1 MLLNLLH
8 IIWIVFQAVIALIL
22 VFPVISYFIYLI
34 VKPRSVKAVPA
45 SHTIYDYGII
55 VTAYKNSSNLPHV
68 VHSLLRLNY
77 KNFLVYVVADNCPDL
92 IDDFEDERVITI
104 RPDPVLA
111 NQVKSHF
118 LAIDSFKRPH
128 NIVTIIDS
136 DNLVDP
142 NYLDELNLQFSRGY
156 SAVQGVRTAK
166 NFDTVYACIDATN
179 EIYYLFYDRKIL
191 FSIGSSAMLSG
202 SGMAFTVDLYNACL
216 RPLDTEGAGFDKILQ
231 KEILDRKYRIAFAE
245 DAIVYDEK
253 TSNADQ
259 LVKQRAR
266 WNNTWFRF
274 FTFGFSLVAQGIKNF
289 SINQFLFGFILL
301 RPPLFILLS
310 MSMFILIAN
319 IFISQVA
326 AFIWCG
332 LILIFSYGFFLP
344 LLNSKTDKR
353 IYQSLIHIPK
363 FIFFQVLS
371 LLKVRK
377 ANQHSVATEHVH
389 NKDLEE
395 IKE

>member
-1 MLLNLLH
+1 MPLNILH
-8 IIWIVFQAVIALIL
+8 IIWIIFQAIIALIL

-34 VKPRSVKAVPA
+34 AKPRSAKIATA
-45 SHTIYDYGII
+45 TGNYDYAVI

-68 VHSLLRLNY
+68 VQSLLKMNY
-77 KNFLVYVVADNCPDL
+77 SNFLVYVVADNCPDL
-92 IDDFEDERVITI
+92 INDFEDPKVVTL

-142 NYLDELNLQFSRGY
+142 NYLTELNKQFDLGY

-179 EIYYLFYDRKIL
+179 ELYYLFYDRKIL
-191 FSIGSSAMLSG
+191 FNIGSSAMLSG
-202 SGMAFTVDLYNACL
+202 SGMAFTLDLYNTCL
-216 RPLDTEGAGFDKILQ
+216 RPLDTAGAGFDKILQ

-274 FTFGFSLVAQGIKNF
+274 FTFGFSLVGKGIRNF

-301 RPPLFILLS
+301 RPPLFILLL
-310 MSMFILIAN
+310 MSMLILIAN
-319 IFISQVA
+319 IFISTMA
-326 AFIWCG
+326 AWIWCG
-332 LILIFSYGFFLP
+332 LIFVFSFGFFLA
-344 LLNSKTDKR
+344 LLSSKTDKR

-363 FIFFQVLS
+363 FIFFQILS

-377 ANQHSVATEHVH
+377 ANQHSVATEHIH
-389 NKDLEE
+389 NKEIEE
-395 IKE
+395 IK

>member
-1 MLLNLLH
+1 MLLQILYT
-8 IIWIVFQAVIALIL
+8 IWIIFQVIIALVL
-22 VFPVISYFIYLI
+22 VFPIISYFIYLI
-34 VKPRSVKAVPA
+34 VKPRSAKIAA
-45 SHTIYDYGII
+45 TTDNYDYAII
-55 VTAYKNSSNLPHV
+55 VTAYKNSSNLPYV
-68 VHSLLRLNY
+68 VQSLLKLNY
-77 KNFLVYVVADNCPDL
+77 PNFLVYVVADNCPDL
-92 IDDFEDERVITI
+92 TNDFEDPRVITL

-142 NYLDELNLQFSRGY
+142 NYLTELNKQFDLGY

-179 EIYYLFYDRKIL
+179 ELYYLFYDRKIL
-191 FSIGSSAMLSG
+191 FNIGSSAMLSG
-202 SGMAFTVDLYNACL
+202 SGMAFTLDLYNACL
-216 RPLDTEGAGFDKILQ
+216 RPLDTAGAGFDKILQ

-274 FTFGFSLVAQGIKNF
+274 FTFGFSLVGKGIRNF

-310 MSMFILIAN
+310 MSMLILIAN
-319 IFISQVA
+319 IFISTIA
-326 AFIWCG
+326 AWIWCG
-332 LILIFSYGFFLP
+332 LILVFSFGFFLA
-344 LLNSKTDKR
+344 LLSSKTDKR

-363 FIFFQVLS
+363 FIFFQILS

-389 NKDLEE
+389 NKEME
-395 IKE
+395 A